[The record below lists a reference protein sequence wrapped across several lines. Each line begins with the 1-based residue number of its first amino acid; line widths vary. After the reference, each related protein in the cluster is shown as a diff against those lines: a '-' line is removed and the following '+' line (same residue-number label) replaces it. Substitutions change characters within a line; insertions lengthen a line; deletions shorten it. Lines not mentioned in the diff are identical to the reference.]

1 MKEFDIIQW
10 DKSNWER
17 ALDFL
22 EKNKNKEFQNKDVL
36 ELGSGDGSLSFWAAR
51 AGAKVICS
59 DISKPKSLI
68 LNQIHKEKIS
78 FEIID
83 ALEIP

>member
-10 DKSNWER
+10 DKSIWER

-22 EKNKNKEFQNKDVL
+22 EKNKNKKFQNKDVL

-59 DISKPKSLI
+59 DILKPKSSI
-68 LNQIHKEKIS
+68 LNQI
-78 FEIID
+78 
-83 ALEIP
+83 